1 MARPFFPDRVVT
13 REIEIFEL
21 EYRLQPA
28 LPPKGGTPTRGF
40 AHDKPLVSLSSVWS
54 SNREMEVD
62 LRIIGSYCLPPA
74 PAATRITN
82 DMSVRSQSPHKENGN
97 RQQQKGDELAHGFLR
112 WHCSAHGR
120 PFYRRLNEGEL

>member
-74 PAATRITN
+74 PAANRTTN
-82 DMSVRSQSPHKENGN
+82 DMSVCSQSPHKENGN
-97 RQQQKGDELAHGFLR
+97 RQQKKNAEFAHGFVR
-112 WHCSAHGR
+112 SRCSAHGR
-120 PFYRRLNEGEL
+120 PFFRRLDEGEL